1 MSSLIGPLSDVP
13 MKPLKRGRTQP
24 IRSPS
29 NVSIPRLG
37 CVFKWEFKTGDS
49 TVNYSQIWRP
59 SKKHKFP
66 LGQSLLDG
74 HEQVKE
80 LWARLLP
87 LDEDYER
94 KYLVRHAIDT
104 NHIGGTFLLTPSVRG
119 CSLGCNLVLKRV

>member
-1 MSSLIGPLSDVP
+1 MSSLIEPLGDVP
-13 MKPLKRGRTQP
+13 MKPLKRGRKP
-24 IRSPS
+24 IRRPS

-37 CVFKWEFKTGDS
+37 RVFKWEFKTGDS
-49 TVNYSQIWRP
+49 AVNCSQIWRP
-59 SKKHKFP
+59 SKKHKFS

-80 LWARLLP
+80 LWARLLS